1 LLGTFRMPG
10 DSEKKNTSVLGLI
23 LAIISLSFVF
33 YLIPGLFGAPL
44 KGMSGY
50 LPPIS
55 GQDFNVSRSSQ
66 TILNNDLSGLCEAPK
81 HSDFLELPHGL
92 TGYFDLTQAKEC
104 ARATEKPIFIDFTG
118 HGCVNC
124 REMEARVWSD
134 SKILK
139 RLSEN
144 FIVVALYVDDKTT
157 LPQNQWYESSY
168 DGKIKKT
175 IGKQNAD
182 LQITQFKNNAQP
194 LYVIMN
200 AEGQL
205 LADPIAYNLDIPSF
219 VSFLD
224 LGHTNFSK

>member
-1 LLGTFRMPG
+1 
-10 DSEKKNTSVLGLI
+10 
-23 LAIISLSFVF
+23 
-33 YLIPGLFGAPL
+33 
-44 KGMSGY
+44 MSGY

-55 GQDFNVSRSSQ
+55 GQDFNLGRSSQ
-66 TILNNDLSGLCEAPK
+66 SISNNNLSSLCEMPK
-81 HSDFLELPHGL
+81 YNDFLELPHGL
-92 TGYFDLTQAKEC
+92 SGYFDLTQAKEC
-104 ARATEKPIFIDFTG
+104 ARATEKPILIDFTG

-134 SKILK
+134 SRILK

-144 FIVVALYVDDKTT
+144 FIVVALYVDDKTS

-200 AEGQL
+200 ADGQL
-205 LADPIAYNLDIPSF
+205 LTDPMAYNLDILSF
-219 VSFLD
+219 LSFLD
-224 LGHTNFSK
+224 LGHANFGK